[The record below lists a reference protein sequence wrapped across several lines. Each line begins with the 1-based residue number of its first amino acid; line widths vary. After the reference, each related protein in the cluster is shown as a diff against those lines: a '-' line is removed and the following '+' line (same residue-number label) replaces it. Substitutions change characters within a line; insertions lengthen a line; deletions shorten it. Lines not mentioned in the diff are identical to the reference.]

1 MLWVISVK
9 FTNFK
14 EIEKEYKLPLRG
26 SSIIDPSK
34 AILVTEDNQKI
45 WVGGMCYFWRYLTTQ
60 KRFVVID
67 SLMEDRI
74 SYVHEVISYFDNL
87 VMYDS
92 RKGISLSGLFRS
104 CCKFITWCDESGH
117 DEFHHSKENAKKAYV
132 GFVRYLH
139 EQVNTYKLKT
149 GTAVPYQAAARDL
162 LSYTM
167 DYGDINSGVNE
178 LYTRNDSES
187 REPPSEDRQS
197 ISLSVCDALFERIS
211 DFIMNKEDYPFHI
224 SFPKCIGLPEP
235 DQWVFPSYSF
245 FYKELDKYGSVA
257 DYRNSRFINRR
268 EGRLRTPEEYE
279 RAYGNASGIVKNN
292 YHKAL
297 SALTKT
303 NKKYFHHSR
312 IQLAR
317 LATLSFAT
325 LFLAN
330 TGMNSA
336 QVFNLKWSEDYELKK
351 ERYGFKAVK
360 FRAGNRKVSFE
371 IQNKFVKK
379 FKKYIKMRKYL
390 AEVVESDAL
399 ILTGLKAQETMFP
412 VTRAFEKLG
421 VPASLVMPS
430 EWRAA
435 KSDWLIS
442 NSDISTT
449 ATLLQNTEYVVKNNY
464 AAGSH
469 TTHVDQMGAFL
480 NYLSSSAIIIS
491 DRDEDISL
499 GYIESAVGSCK
510 SQGDPTKPNADTS
523 IVPNCVQPEGC
534 LFCENYAVHADDK
547 DIRKLLSCLYMVEL
561 GKPLSGTID
570 DFDRMFGSVIHRIW
584 ELINHIKERSKEH
597 QDMVLRIENEVFEKE
612 ELDPYWEHKAIMLIE
627 LGAV

>member
-1 MLWVISVK
+1 M
-9 FTNFK
+9 
-14 EIEKEYKLPLRG
+14 
-26 SSIIDPSK
+26 DPSK
-34 AILVTEDNQKI
+34 AMLVTEDKQKV

-60 KRFVVID
+60 KRFVVVD

-74 SYVHEVISYFDNL
+74 SYVREVISYFDNL
-87 VMYDS
+87 AMYDS
-92 RKGISLSGLFRS
+92 RKEISLSGFFRC
-104 CCKFITWCDESGH
+104 CCKFITWCDEKGH

-132 GFVRYLH
+132 EFVRYLH

-149 GTAVPYQAAARDL
+149 GTAVNYQTAARDL
-162 LSYTM
+162 LSNTL
-167 DYGDINSGVNE
+167 DYNDINSGVNE
-178 LYTRNDSES
+178 LYKINDTES

-211 DFIMNKEDYPFHI
+211 DFIINKENFPFYI
-224 SFPKCIGLPEP
+224 GFSESIGLPEP
-235 DQWVFPSYSF
+235 GQWVFPSHSF
-245 FYKELDKYGSVA
+245 FYKELDNYGSETG
-257 DYRNSRFINRR
+257 YRDSKFINRR
-268 EGRLRTPEEYE
+268 EGRIRTPEEYE
-279 RAYGNASGIVKNN
+279 RAYGKGNGFVKSN
-292 YHKAL
+292 YRKAL
-297 SALTKT
+297 AALVKT
-303 NKKYFHHSR
+303 NKEYYHHSR
-312 IQLAR
+312 VQLAR

-325 LFLAN
+325 LFFAN

-336 QVFNLKWSEDYELKK
+336 QVFNLRWSDEYDPKK
-351 ERYGFKAVK
+351 ERHGFKTVK
-360 FRAGNRKVSFE
+360 PRAGNRKVSFE

-379 FKKYIKMRKYL
+379 FKKYLKLRKYL

-399 ILTGLKAQETMFP
+399 ILTGLKAQTMYP
-412 VTRAFEKLG
+412 VTRTFEKLG

-435 KSDWLIS
+435 KSDWLVS

-449 ATLLQNTEYVVKNNY
+449 ATLLQNTENVVKNNY

-480 NYLSSSAIIIS
+480 NSLSSSAIIIS
-491 DRDEDISL
+491 DREDDTSL

-510 SQGDPTKPNADTS
+510 SQGDPTKPNADTLM
-523 IVPNCVQPEGC
+523 VPNCVQPEGC
-534 LFCENYAVHADDK
+534 LFCENYVVHADDK
-547 DIRKLLSCLYMVEL
+547 DIRKLLSCIYMVEL

-570 DFDRMFGSVIHRIW
+570 DFDRMFGSVTHRIW
-584 ELINHIKERSKEH
+584 ELINHIKKRSKDH
-597 QDMVLRIENEVFEKE
+597 HVMVLRIENEVFEKE